1 VDVGRDRL
9 EPVDESVLARQ
20 PLSPRQLRRRL
31 GRADD
36 CRRGS
41 V

>member
-9 EPVDESVLARQ
+9 EPVDETVLARQ
-20 PLSPRQLRRRL
+20 PLPPRHLRRRIS
-31 GRADD
+31 RDYD